1 MKQVLL
7 VIFIIAASIVAY
19 GQCNGNLSSKG
30 YAHIKAAQALTD
42 MATTTSD
49 WKDVAIEYEQVI
61 VSDSEYAP
69 VYMILGDL
77 YTKIGN
83 EEGVE
88 AFNMAEYYYN
98 GCKTAC
104 ADSAYAIEV
113 KLTILNA
120 LKRKYSN
127 GPNRFVGTWG
137 TYSDNF
143 RFNKYVDISY
153 DGNSYKF
160 KNIDYGNSKN
170 DYGFKIISEMSNE
183 IKFEFHTIFDKRDE
197 LRNKGWTHYY
207 DDCNYLADSGY
218 PTSGIY
224 KYDYEDVRYTFSISV
239 IDDDVFV
246 NYLELHTDYYLKGQ
260 KTYADTESNFL
271 PSQKLKKLQ

>member
-1 MKQVLL
+1 MKKTTLLLTLCLIVLL
-7 VIFIIAASIVAY
+7 PVTY
-19 GQCNGNLSSKG
+19 GQCNSNLSQKG
-30 YAHIKAAQALTD
+30 YAHIKAAQTLTE
-42 MATTTSD
+42 MASSIND
-49 WKDVAIEYEQVI
+49 WKDVAFEYEQVLAT
-61 VSDSEYAP
+61 DPDYAP
-69 VYMILGDL
+69 VYMTLGDL

-83 EEGVE
+83 EEGSN
-88 AFNMAEYYYN
+88 AFRKAKYYYN

-104 ADSAYAIEV
+104 ADSSDAVEI

-120 LKRKYSN
+120 LERKYDN
-127 GPNRFVGTWG
+127 GPNRFAGSWG
-137 TYSDNF
+137 TYSGS
-143 RFNKYVDISY
+143 KYVDISY

-160 KNIDYGNSKN
+160 KNINCGNSKN

-183 IKFEFHTIFDKRDE
+183 IKFEYHTIFDKRDE

-246 NYLELHTDYYLKGQ
+246 NYLEIHADYYLKGQ
-260 KTYADTESNFL
+260 KTYAYTESNFL